1 MLVAPHLRA
10 LFALILASGT
20 YADNDFQEVAE
31 VCAGA
36 GQFCGNSNIGP
47 NCCPKGEYCQPWSP
61 AYYQCVSQPAK
72 RGVPEAGVDYWGNDI
87 ADITSL
93 LLPEECCNRCADT
106 LGCMAFTFV
115 NASWDG
121 KTHCYL
127 KSAIGAKKSIPGAVS
142 AAVTSPRTS
151 SCSTQVGGYCGNKD
165 WSLCCPYGSYCQPWN
180 TGYYQCI
187 KAPRHCST
195 QLTDVDFY
203 GNDLGVVYGL
213 HPTDCCEKC
222 TQTAGC
228 VGYTFV
234 NDNPGKT
241 ACYLKSSIDETSG
254 GWTFWHSARTMAS
267 LRRLLQRDAPPAAP
281 WTARDETYAPPAS
294 HAHRER
300 AETAPTAQLEAAGA
314 AIPVPNTQPARVSS
328 FPRHFFD
335 RAGGRS
341 SSSSSSSSDG
351 DDLEGAGG
359 AMTSTSYF
367 RPRTMDG
374 YTRYLEAAFMEGY
387 LEKQS
392 SEDAKLW
399 KRRWFVMQDSKL
411 FYYKSQT
418 DVKEQKPSDDTCC
431 GVISMENIDSVTT
444 AKDFGVAA
452 FQIRMESR
460 RYVLR
465 AESKDMMH
473 EWLFNFQK
481 SIANIVSALSRTQAE
496 HRPNRL
502 CNSLS
507 RRSMSRVNRSV
518 SFDYQ
523 DYMDQFPVAASVDDL
538 YRGRASGGFFASTSF
553 SDESTGG
560 DGSSSSRTSPRR
572 ASSPLAF
579 GSFGPRS
586 PLMFAFDPMD
596 DVPEHHTPPVLRS
609 SIAESK
615 EETTETPP
623 MMPTSSPPVATG
635 KYIPRYLRNRSAAEP
650 TSPPPLPVDLS
661 PPPEPAPAPT
671 AGRWVPRHQ
680 REGFA
685 EMQPIESFSINSRD
699 SFHETFNEDSSS
711 YSTGDDVHGVTS
723 LLGVRSAMEDVC
735 CCIPDLNAHLKD
747 DEPHH
752 QKQSFYALFD
762 GHSGVRAATF
772 SNQRLVPYLT
782 AHDAFM
788 TDTRLAFEECFARID
803 KEFLAKAEEE
813 SLDDGTTAAVVLI
826 RGNRLITAN
835 IGDSRAVVSI
845 GGQALDIIEEQT
857 PGREDERRRIESQ
870 GGWVKEERE
879 LQLSKL
885 HSMDLSDPEI
895 QQRAERVVKWVTIYR
910 VNGEL
915 AVSRAIGDIDYKG
928 EALSKY
934 EYWAFPE
941 GHGRVF
947 HGDLVI
953 SMPECQEIE
962 ITPEFDFL
970 ILACDGLW
978 DTIKSKE
985 AVKYVAD
992 RLNEG
997 YSAKQ
1002 ASQSLA
1008 NLAIRSGSSDNVSVV
1023 IVLLNTE
1030 QVSSSIDAFSRQ

>member
-1 MLVAPHLRA
+1 
-10 LFALILASGT
+10 
-20 YADNDFQEVAE
+20 
-31 VCAGA
+31 
-36 GQFCGNSNIGP
+36 
-47 NCCPKGEYCQPWSP
+47 
-61 AYYQCVSQPAK
+61 
-72 RGVPEAGVDYWGNDI
+72 
-87 ADITSL
+87 
-93 LLPEECCNRCADT
+93 
-106 LGCMAFTFV
+106 
-115 NASWDG
+115 
-121 KTHCYL
+121 
-127 KSAIGAKKSIPGAVS
+127 
-142 AAVTSPRTS
+142 
-151 SCSTQVGGYCGNKD
+151 
-165 WSLCCPYGSYCQPWN
+165 
-180 TGYYQCI
+180 
-187 KAPRHCST
+187 
-195 QLTDVDFY
+195 
-203 GNDLGVVYGL
+203 
-213 HPTDCCEKC
+213 
-222 TQTAGC
+222 
-228 VGYTFV
+228 
-234 NDNPGKT
+234 
-241 ACYLKSSIDETSG
+241 
-254 GWTFWHSARTMAS
+254 MAS
-267 LRRLLQRDAPPAAP
+267 LRRFLHRDAPPPASWQAQD
-281 WTARDETYAPPAS
+281 ASYASPAS

-300 AETAPTAQLEAAGA
+300 AETAPTSQLEAASETGT
-314 AIPVPNTQPARVSS
+314 AIPVPNTRVSS
-328 FPRHFFD
+328 FSRRFFD
-335 RAGGRS
+335 RGGGRS

-351 DDLEGAGG
+351 DDLEGAG
-359 AMTSTSYF
+359 ATTSTSYF

-392 SEDAKLW
+392 SEDPRLW
-399 KRRWFVMQDSKL
+399 KKRWFVMQESKL
-411 FYYKSQT
+411 FYYKSQD
-418 DVKEQKPSDDTCC
+418 DVREQKPTDETCC

-507 RRSMSRVNRSV
+507 RRQSMSRVNRSV

-560 DGSSSSRTSPRR
+560 EGSSSSRTSPRR
-572 ASSPLAF
+572 SSSPLGF
-579 GSFGPRS
+579 GNFGPRS

-596 DVPEHHTPPVLRS
+596 DVPEHHTPPVRRS
-609 SIAESK
+609 SIAETKEDSINRDGHLRLGSRWEDGAAESK
-615 EETTETPP
+615 TTETAIEPP
-623 MMPTSSPPVATG
+623 PIMPTSSPPVATG

-650 TSPPPLPVDLS
+650 TSPPPLPIDLS

-671 AGRWVPRHQ
+671 AGHWVPRHQ

-685 EMQPIESFSINSRD
+685 EMQPIESLSRD

-735 CCIPDLNAHLKD
+735 CCIPDLNTHVTD
-747 DEPHH
+747 DQLHH
-752 QKQSFYALFD
+752 QKQSYYALFD

-772 SNQRLVPYLT
+772 SNQRLLPYLT
-782 AHDAFM
+782 SHEHFMSDA
-788 TDTRLAFEECFARID
+788 RIAFEECFARID

-813 SLDDGTTAAVVLI
+813 SLDDGTTVAVVLI

-835 IGDSRAVVSI
+835 IGDCRAVVSI

-857 PGREDERRRIESQ
+857 PGREDERKRIEEQ

-928 EALSKY
+928 EVLSKY

-941 GHGRVF
+941 GHDRVF

-978 DTIKSKE
+978 DTIKSRE
-985 AVKYVAD
+985 AVTYVAD

-997 YSAKQ
+997 YSAQQ

-1008 NLAIRSGSSDNVSVV
+1008 NLAIRSGSSDNVTVV

-1030 QVSSSIDAFSRQ
+1030 QTSSSIDAFSKQ

>member
-1 MLVAPHLRA
+1 
-10 LFALILASGT
+10 
-20 YADNDFQEVAE
+20 
-31 VCAGA
+31 
-36 GQFCGNSNIGP
+36 
-47 NCCPKGEYCQPWSP
+47 
-61 AYYQCVSQPAK
+61 
-72 RGVPEAGVDYWGNDI
+72 
-87 ADITSL
+87 
-93 LLPEECCNRCADT
+93 
-106 LGCMAFTFV
+106 
-115 NASWDG
+115 
-121 KTHCYL
+121 
-127 KSAIGAKKSIPGAVS
+127 
-142 AAVTSPRTS
+142 
-151 SCSTQVGGYCGNKD
+151 
-165 WSLCCPYGSYCQPWN
+165 
-180 TGYYQCI
+180 
-187 KAPRHCST
+187 
-195 QLTDVDFY
+195 
-203 GNDLGVVYGL
+203 
-213 HPTDCCEKC
+213 
-222 TQTAGC
+222 
-228 VGYTFV
+228 
-234 NDNPGKT
+234 
-241 ACYLKSSIDETSG
+241 
-254 GWTFWHSARTMAS
+254 MAS
-267 LRRLLQRDAPPAAP
+267 FRRFLQRDAPPPASWQPEEHEHAS
-281 WTARDETYAPPAS
+281 PAS

-300 AETAPTAQLEAAGA
+300 AETAPTSHLETSDGQGIS
-314 AIPVPNTQPARVSS
+314 IPAPSSS
-328 FPRHFFD
+328 FSRFFD
-335 RAGGRS
+335 RAAGR

-351 DDLEGAGG
+351 DELEGTG

-374 YTRYLEAAFMEGY
+374 YSRYLEAAFMEGY

-392 SEDAKLW
+392 SEDPKLW
-399 KRRWFVMQDSKL
+399 KKRWFVMQESKL
-411 FYYKSQT
+411 FYYKSQA
-418 DVKEQKPSDDTCC
+418 DVKEQKPTDETCC

-460 RYVLR
+460 RYILR

-502 CNSLS
+502 CNTGNLS
-507 RRSMSRVNRSV
+507 RRQSMSRVNRSV

-523 DYMDQFPVAASVDDL
+523 EFQFPVAASVDDL

-560 DGSSSSRTSPRR
+560 DGSSSSRASPRR

-579 GSFGPRS
+579 GGFGPRS

-596 DVPEHHTPPVLRS
+596 DVPEHHTPPVRQS
-609 SIAESK
+609 SIVEAK
-615 EETTETPP
+615 EESDDHDRPRWWEDGAASREAATDPP
-623 MMPTSSPPVATG
+623 PIVPTSSPPVATG
-635 KYIPRYLRNRSAAEP
+635 KYVPRYLRNRSAAEP

-661 PPPEPAPAPT
+661 PPPEPTPAPST
-671 AGRWVPRHQ
+671 GRWVPRHQ

-735 CCIPDLNAHLKD
+735 CCIPDLNAQLKD

-752 QKQSFYALFD
+752 QRQSIYALFD

-772 SNQRLVPYLT
+772 TNQRLVPYLT
-782 AHDAFM
+782 SHEAFM
-788 TDTRLAFEECFARID
+788 ADTKLAFEECFARID
-803 KEFLAKAEEE
+803 EEFLQKAEEE
-813 SLDDGTTAAVVLI
+813 SLSDGTTAAVVLI

-835 IGDSRAVVSI
+835 IGDCRAVVSI

-857 PGREDERRRIESQ
+857 PGREDERERIIKQ

-928 EALSKY
+928 ETLSKY

-941 GHGRVF
+941 GHDRVF

-953 SMPECQEIE
+953 SVPEYQDIE

-970 ILACDGLW
+970 VLACDGLW

-1008 NLAIRSGSSDNVSVV
+1008 NLAIRSGSSDNVSVI

-1030 QVSSSIDAFSRQ
+1030 QISSSIDAFSRQ